1 MKRNLLKKILVH
13 FFMHACAMI
22 AVLLVAD
29 IVFCSYISV
38 PFLDGDVRYALDPFP
53 SDDND
58 IDEAIT
64 DIFAR
69 QSADMMKYV
78 AACRL
83 LGVSRELDINKLV
96 EISNY
101 YHGDRNVTAYFYMSD
116 LINYGRRGI
125 VYSTREMSITDFVYY
140 YGDPFYVKN
149 FGLDE
154 YGNLY
159 FKGFDNL
166 DKSRTSANYSPDGD
180 DLIIGEG
187 NESVKKAMAAMMPAE
202 LVHMVAEYCESKY
215 QGLVEISGTDSSV
228 MRVSYKEPVIGN
240 PTSPNY
246 TFLRDRVNNWDE
258 FFISINEL
266 EEVSELFSSAYDIY
280 REGQRIYDTEN
291 MNLMYLIRTRDEK
304 GRERT
309 YTNDLDSKY
318 LEDTELTNNYSGHLL
333 YLICYYDELE
343 YATLSDIPESVI
355 TDVIKLYPDV
365 YPNNTHVWIYLDDTS
380 SRADDIYY
388 DLSYK
393 YDDIKKVARFFCMII
408 TLLALIWLGL
418 FAYIIFVS
426 GVNDRDGEDEFMI
439 YPQDK
444 IWIEAW
450 LIFAFIIFRIALL
463 HLNFLVELVNQ
474 NYCRIS
480 ADNGGPLRNA
490 GISSYLSF
498 AAFGLMCS
506 MFFAFFVFSI
516 VRRIR
521 AGILYEYSFTKR
533 MKEIFDHFALT
544 LSGAESAVATVL
556 IPYIFFLVLNLGGM
570 SLGIFLIP
578 TYPAYTT
585 MIFLLLIFM
594 DIIVGINLFLTTAEK
609 KDLLDGVER
618 IRGGDINYKIE
629 VQNLRAENRN
639 LAVSINNIGEGIKNA
654 VNDSVMEETLRTEL
668 ITNVSHDLKTP
679 ITTILNY
686 SDLLRRE
693 DITEKQRDDYLK
705 VIGEKSIRLKKLL
718 EDLLEASKLS
728 SGQFELH
735 KETTDLTELL
745 TQAIGEYSD
754 RFESKNLEIVCS
766 EFPRVLIYADAGLLW
781 RVFDN
786 LFGNICKYA
795 MKDTKVNVNF
805 DVFGGRVFIKIKNVS
820 AVRPRFQGE
829 ALTERFIRGDAS
841 RQSEGTGLGLFIAK
855 SLVEAHNGTFEVI
868 VDGDIFTSFID
879 LPEFSSDKT
888 VGKIMI

>member
-1 MKRNLLKKILVH
+1 MH
-13 FFMHACAMI
+13 FIMHACAMI

-58 IDEAIT
+58 IDVVIT

-69 QSADMMKYV
+69 QASDMMKYV
-78 AACRL
+78 AACKL
-83 LGVSRELDINKLV
+83 LGVSTELDINKLV
-96 EISNY
+96 DISNY
-101 YHGDRNVTAYFYMSD
+101 YHGGNRDVTAYFYMSD

-125 VYSTREMSITDFVYY
+125 VYSTKSLNITDFVYY
-140 YGDPFYVKN
+140 YGDPIYVQN

-159 FKGFDNL
+159 FKGFENVN
-166 DKSRTSANYSPDGD
+166 KNRTSANYSPHGD
-180 DLIIGEG
+180 DLILGDG
-187 NESVKKAMAAMMPAE
+187 NEEVKKAMAALQPAE
-202 LVHMVAEYCESKY
+202 LMHIVLEYCIREY
-215 QGLVEISGTDSSV
+215 PGLIEEYNTDGNV
-228 MRVSYKEPVIGN
+228 TNVLYKEPVIGN

-246 TFLRDRVNNWDE
+246 TFLRDRVSDWDE

-280 REGQRIYDTEN
+280 REGQRIYDRDN
-291 MNLMYLIRTRDEK
+291 MNLVYLIRTRDEK
-304 GRERT
+304 GLVKT
-309 YTNDLDSKY
+309 YTNDKDSKY
-318 LEDTELTNNYSGHLL
+318 LDDTELTNSYSGHLL
-333 YLICYYDELE
+333 YLISYYDELE
-343 YATLSDIPESVI
+343 YATLSDISESVI

-380 SRADDIYY
+380 SKAHDIYY
-388 DLSYK
+388 DLTYR
-393 YDDIKKVARFFCMII
+393 YNDIKKVARFFCMVI
-408 TLLALIWLGL
+408 TLLALIWLGI
-418 FAYIIFVS
+418 FAYLVFVS
-426 GVNDRDGEDEFMI
+426 GINDRDGEDEYTI
-439 YPQDK
+439 YAQDK
-444 IWIEAW
+444 IWIEVW
-450 LIFAFIIFRIALL
+450 LISAFVIFRIALL
-463 HLNFLVELVNQ
+463 HLKYLQELVNE

-480 ADNGGPLRNA
+480 AENGGPLRNA

-498 AAFGLMCS
+498 AAFGLLCS
-506 MFFAFFVFSI
+506 MFFAFFVLSI

-533 MKEIFDHFALT
+533 MKEIFDHFALS

-556 IPYIFFLVLNLGGM
+556 VPYIFFMVLNLGGM
-570 SLGIFLIP
+570 SLGIFLLP
-578 TYPAYTT
+578 KNPAYST

-629 VQNLRAENRN
+629 VENLRAENRN
-639 LAVSINNIGEGIKNA
+639 LAISINNIGEGIKNA

-679 ITTILNY
+679 ITTIINY

-693 DITEKQRDDYLK
+693 DITEKQKDDYLK

-754 RFESKNLEIVCS
+754 RFKAKNLEIVCT

-820 AVRPRFQGE
+820 AIRPRFQGE

-888 VGKIMI
+888 VGRIMI

>member
-1 MKRNLLKKILVH
+1 M
-13 FFMHACAMI
+13 F

-38 PFLDGDVRYALDPFP
+38 EFLDGDVRYALDPFP
-53 SDDND
+53 SDAND
-58 IDEAIT
+58 VDEAIT
-64 DIFAR
+64 DIFAH
-69 QSADMMKYV
+69 QASDMMKYV
-78 AACRL
+78 AACKL
-83 LGVSRELDINKLV
+83 LGASKELDVNKIV
-96 EISNY
+96 DIADY
-101 YHGDRNVTAYFYMSD
+101 YHDRERTVTAHFYMSD

-125 VYSTREMSITDFVYY
+125 VYSSRSLNITDFVYY
-140 YGDPFYVKN
+140 YGDPIYVQN
-149 FGLDE
+149 FALDE
-154 YGNLY
+154 YGKLY
-159 FKGFDNL
+159 FKGFENVN
-166 DKSRTSANYSPDGD
+166 KNRTSANYSPSGE
-180 DLIIGEG
+180 DLILGEG
-187 NESVKKAMAAMMPAE
+187 SEEVKRAMAELMPADLMH
-202 LVHMVAEYCESKY
+202 LVVEYCIREYPDFVQVSNWNED
-215 QGLVEISGTDSSV
+215 LFSV
-228 MRVSYKEPVIGN
+228 TFKEPIVGN
-240 PTSPNY
+240 PSTPNY
-246 TFLRDRVNNWDE
+246 MFIREKARNWDE
-258 FFISINEL
+258 FFIAVEEL
-266 EEVSELFSSAYDIY
+266 EDVSTLFSNAYDIY
-280 REGQRIYDTEN
+280 REGQRIYDTSN

-304 GRERT
+304 GLMRT
-309 YTNDLDSKY
+309 YTNDQSSKY
-318 LEDTELTNNYSGHLL
+318 LDDDELTNSFSNHNLFIIS
-333 YLICYYDELE
+333 YYDELE
-343 YATLSDIPESVI
+343 YATLSDISESVL
-355 TDVIKLYPDV
+355 TDVIKQYPDV
-365 YPNNTHVWIYLDDTS
+365 YPNNTHVWMYLDDTS

-388 DLSYK
+388 NLTYRYNDVK
-393 YDDIKKVARFFCMII
+393 QVARLFCMII

-418 FAYIIFVS
+418 FAYIAYISGIFEV
-426 GVNDRDGEDEFMI
+426 DGKDEHRVF
-439 YPQDK
+439 PQDK
-444 IWIEAW
+444 IWIEAFF
-450 LIFAFIIFRIALL
+450 IFAFIVFRVALL
-463 HLNFLVELVNQ
+463 HLNYLKELVNE

-480 ADNGGPLRNA
+480 AESGGPLRNA
-490 GISSYLSF
+490 GISSYLAF
-498 AAFGLMCS
+498 AAFGFLCS
-506 MFFAFFVFSI
+506 IFLAFFFFSF

-521 AGILYEYSFTKR
+521 AGILYEYSFTR
-533 MKEIFDHFALT
+533 TIKEIFDHFALT
-544 LSGAESAVATVL
+544 LSGSEGAVATVL

-570 SLGIFLIP
+570 SLGIFMIP
-578 TYPAYTT
+578 KNMAYTT
-585 MIFLLLIFM
+585 LIFLLMLFM
-594 DIIVGINLFLTTAEK
+594 DIIVGINMFLTTAEK

-618 IRGGDINYKIE
+618 IRGGDIDYKIDA
-629 VQNLRAENRN
+629 QNLRAENRN
-639 LAVSINNIGEGIKNA
+639 LAISINNIGEGIKSA
-654 VNDSVMEETLRTEL
+654 VNDSIMEETLRTEL

-686 SDLLRRE
+686 SDLLRR
-693 DITEKQRDDYLK
+693 DDLTEKQKDDYLK

-754 RFESKNLEIVCS
+754 RFKERHLEVVCT

-795 MKDTKVNVNF
+795 MKDTKINVNF

-888 VGKIMI
+888 VR